1 MYFISE
7 LLMYKDLECMKCSRD
22 IKCSFVFA
30 AESVM
35 GIYSIKTI
43 SHMLDIAWSADRDF
57 CLLSQNKLFCKK
69 V

>member
-43 SHMLDIAWSADRDF
+43 SHMIDIAEVLIETSAY
-57 CLLSQNKLFCKK
+57 SHKT
-69 V
+69 